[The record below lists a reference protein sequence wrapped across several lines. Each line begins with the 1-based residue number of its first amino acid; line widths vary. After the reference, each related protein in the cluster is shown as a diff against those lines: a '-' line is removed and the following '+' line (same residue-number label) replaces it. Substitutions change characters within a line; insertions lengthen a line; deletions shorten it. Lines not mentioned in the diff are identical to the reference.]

1 MDDNQASPSNRR
13 QEGSHKEPHRDSGD
27 SGGGGAHA
35 KTPDE
40 WKAILEPD
48 RYEVCINHG
57 TEPPFSGRYDRYSPD
72 GGYMCACCRAEL
84 FSSDAKFD
92 SGSGWPSFWRP
103 ASEGNIEYVQDT
115 AYGMTRTEVNCSRC
129 GAHLGHVFDDGPA
142 PTNLRYCINS
152 LSLIHES
159 DCRDG

>member
-1 MDDNQASPSNRR
+1 MDDNHTSPSPSSNRR
-13 QEGSHKEPHRDSGD
+13 QEDNHRKPLRDSGD
-27 SGGGGAHA
+27 GAGSA
-35 KTPDE
+35 RARTPDE
-40 WKAILEPD
+40 WKEVLDPD

-57 TEPPFSGRYDRYSPD
+57 TEPPFSGRYDGYSPK

-115 AYGMTRTEVNCSRC
+115 SYGMTRTEGQLQPVR
-129 GAHLGHVFDDGPA
+129 GP
-142 PTNLRYCINS
+142 PRTRL
-152 LSLIHES
+152 
-159 DCRDG
+159 